1 MTDHWPAKS
10 FRWGEANSKLQPSS
24 FLDSHGSQQL
34 NHSGTVGRVESV
46 AFPRTGEMGEKWP
59 CDSLPQDS
67 GQKLPGSPSCPYL
80 PLFQEE
86 SQSLLPSP
94 VRLLTGLAYVTYME
108 MCKTTSMS

>member
-46 AFPRTGEMGEKWP
+46 AFPRTREMGEKWP

-86 SQSLLPSP
+86 SQSLLTSP